1 MIHQR
6 ENFPKHK
13 NSLPSRKNSKPNGSI
28 VNSKWLFTRNETNYN
43 PGVRQDASVHKNNP
57 FLFANKK
64 KSCSHVKGCNA
75 VKSVSVQAGIR
86 QNITATSIRD
96 RASIIYA
103 SLDVPESERQ
113 TFYQHMGH
121 SQEINKNVYQAP
133 LAVQEVTKVD
143 WENWIAWQVGN

>member
-64 KSCSHVKGCNA
+64 KSQV
-75 VKSVSVQAGIR
+75 
-86 QNITATSIRD
+86 TA
-96 RASIIYA
+96 
-103 SLDVPESERQ
+103 
-113 TFYQHMGH
+113 
-121 SQEINKNVYQAP
+121 
-133 LAVQEVTKVD
+133 
-143 WENWIAWQVGN
+143 